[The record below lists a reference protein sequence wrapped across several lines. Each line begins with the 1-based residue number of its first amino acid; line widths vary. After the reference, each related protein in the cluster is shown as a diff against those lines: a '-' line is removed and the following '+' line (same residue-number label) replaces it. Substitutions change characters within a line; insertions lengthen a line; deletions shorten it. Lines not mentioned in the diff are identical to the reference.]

1 MIQYPIFVLQKGD
14 DIIYVFSN
22 EKYLKSTNTEIFEKL
37 DYKDT
42 VHIDSLGNK
51 YKIDKA
57 FKVKNIGLFGFNPL
71 LKGKQILID
80 FEYESE
86 VEKITLDD
94 FKKDILARVDKTK
107 KIWKSAWDIEEL
119 KNAISNSQSFE
130 EIAVLLK

>member
-57 FKVKNIGLFGFNPL
+57 PA
-71 LKGKQILID
+71 
-80 FEYESE
+80 
-86 VEKITLDD
+86 T
-94 FKKDILARVDKTK
+94 ARLYRVADNK
-107 KIWKSAWDIEEL
+107 
-119 KNAISNSQSFE
+119 
-130 EIAVLLK
+130 